1 MGKSGCLSVI
11 LALAVMAA
19 SICLAA
25 LSCGQLFGS
34 RVNVLVLG
42 LDRREGEEGPCR
54 ADTIL
59 LATFA
64 PREGRIGLLSIPR
77 DLWVEIPGHGRGRIN
92 TAHFLGECDRPGG
105 GPDLAKRTVA
115 HNFGVPVHRYVRLD
129 FEGFKALVDALG
141 GIVVDVE
148 EAIADDRYP
157 TEDYGYTSIYIP
169 AGRQLMDGE
178 TALRYVR
185 TRHGSSDFDRI
196 RRQQK
201 VVAAMGERLLDLA
214 TLLRLPAVIEAA
226 RRALDTDMP
235 AYEVLFLASL
245 VLRVGPEGIERRAID
260 ETMTHPY
267 VTDKGANVLLPD
279 WEAINRVVRELFEA
293 P

>member
-19 SICLAA
+19 SICIAV
-25 LSCGQLFGS
+25 LSCGQLLGG

-77 DLWVEIPGHGRGRIN
+77 DLWVEIPGHGQGRIN

-105 GPDLAKRTVA
+105 GPELAKRAVA
-115 HNFGVPVHRYVRLD
+115 HNFGVPVHRYIRLD

-141 GIVVDVE
+141 GIAVDVE

-169 AGRQLMDGE
+169 AGRQHMDGE
-178 TALRYVR
+178 MALRYVR

-201 VVAAMGERLLDLA
+201 VVVAMAERLLNPA
-214 TLLRLPAVIEAA
+214 IVLRLPAVVEAA
-226 RRALDTDMP
+226 KRAFDTDMP
-235 AYEVLFLASL
+235 AHEILILAPL

-260 ETMTHPY
+260 ESMARPHI
-267 VTDKGANVLLPD
+267 TDEGANVLLPD
-279 WEAINRVVRELFEA
+279 WEAINRVVRELFG